1 MVRLLLLGLLPLGL
15 AACAQWPG
23 GVPGWLAEGAPAG
36 HYDFNWQLSGDPAVA
51 PLQVF
56 SGAGRTWLQF
66 APGRTA
72 PALFAQ
78 TPAGLQPLPYTR
90 RDPYLIVD
98 GIWPALVLQGGRHQA
113 RIERPG
119 PLAALAQAEAPA
131 AMSAMPAIE
140 PAPASAALPAMRAA
154 APASAPAAPPD
165 TPSAASSAGA
175 ADASARFR
183 AGPPDATLRAVLARW
198 AADAGWSFEP
208 QHWAVDADIPL
219 AGSADFP
226 ADFKTA
232 ARSLLASTE
241 LADRPVQ
248 PCFYTNKVL
257 RVVPLTQACDRS
269 TAPGARP

>member
-1 MVRLLLLGLLPLGL
+1 MVRFILLGLLPLGL

-23 GVPGWLAEGAPAG
+23 STPGWLAGGAPAG
-36 HYDFNWQLSGDPAVA
+36 YYDFNWQLSGDPAVA

-66 APGRTA
+66 APGRTP

-78 TPAGLQPLPYTR
+78 TPAGLQPLSYTR
-90 RDPYLIVD
+90 QEPYLIVD
-98 GIWPALVLQGGRHQA
+98 GVWPALVLQGGRHVARAERQA
-113 RIERPG
+113 
-119 PLAALAQAEAPA
+119 
-131 AMSAMPAIE
+131 
-140 PAPASAALPAMRAA
+140 
-154 APASAPAAPPD
+154 APAAPAPAEPPRAPDMGPD
-165 TPSAASSAGA
+165 TAPAAGPAPIAPRPPA
-175 ADASARFR
+175 APGDTPARFH
-183 AGPPDATLRAVLARW
+183 AGLPDATLRAVLTRW

-232 ARSLLASTE
+232 ARALLASTE

-248 PCFYTNKVL
+248 PCFYANKVL

-269 TAPGARP
+269 AAPGERP

>member
-1 MVRLLLLGLLPLGL
+1 MVRFILLGLLPLGL
-15 AACAQWPG
+15 AACAQWPAAG
-23 GVPGWLAEGAPAG
+23 PGWASGGAPAG

-66 APGRTA
+66 APGRTP

-78 TPAGLQPLPYTR
+78 TPAGLQPLTYTR
-90 RDPYLIVD
+90 QEPYLIVD
-98 GIWPALVLQGGRHQA
+98 GVWPALDLRGGRHVARVERQA
-113 RIERPG
+113 APVPSAPPAASATGAEAAPAVEPSPAMAPR
-119 PLAALAQAEAPA
+119 AALLSTVPAPA
-131 AMSAMPAIE
+131 A
-140 PAPASAALPAMRAA
+140 
-154 APASAPAAPPD
+154 
-165 TPSAASSAGA
+165 TPGN
-175 ADASARFR
+175 ASARLR

-198 AADAGWSFEP
+198 AADAGWAFEP

-232 ARSLLASTE
+232 VRSLLASTE

-257 RVVPLTQACDRS
+257 RVVPFTQACDRS
-269 TAPGARP
+269 AAPGARP